1 MLNTDARARASLVM
15 KRSRRGT
22 RCIYHRGSGCRAR
35 SRIDR
40 SIRWNSTIGGNNA
53 RRGVSRRVSRSF
65 SRKDEGKS
73 VQRNNKR
80 EERNGREKVRAFARG
95 RASWSIIERA
105 CRSNSNGWYTPINIF
120 MRNVARTHTH
130 TRSLHGYASVR
141 PSVRSSISYFFP
153 SVRCHAFFFLFL
165 FLFNGNRFLSWRN
178 WVSNRIRESDF
189 YSPLTV
195 KVTVMLFSACSA
207 VTDRRKFEEQMKDE
221 IRSNYIWNLED
232 KHEIVSCFFFS
243 KILLGIIQII
253 CDTVKSTL

>member
-1 MLNTDARARASLVM
+1 MRVGVCRAV
-15 KRSRRGT
+15 
-22 RCIYHRGSGCRAR
+22 CRAR
-35 SRIDR
+35 SR
-40 SIRWNSTIGGNNA
+40 A
-53 RRGVSRRVSRSF
+53 RTR
-65 SRKDEGKS
+65 
-73 VQRNNKR
+73 
-80 EERNGREKVRAFARG
+80 
-95 RASWSIIERA
+95 ERA
-105 CRSNSNGWYTPINIF
+105 CNETTNERSGTGE
-120 MRNVARTHTH
+120 RKCARLRAAELRDPSSSELVGRIATADTRRLTYSCVTLRGHTH
-130 TRSLHGYASVR
+130 TRSLYGYASVR

-232 KHEIVSCFFFS
+232 KHEIVSCFFFFKNS
-243 KILLGIIQII
+243 SRNYSNNLRHREEHSLKILRSLNGSLKEILKFQKEIELKFRFVGKILVTRRAY
-253 CDTVKSTL
+253 DSD